1 MMTSQR
7 VVGTLHAQLLAMDGL
22 LPQRNFTATLALRV
36 ESQPKNVYIY
46 YLDDLSLFSMY
57 LYVLMIWYDAIYVLE
72 KKNQHIVCLC
82 FSLCYSLM
90 IIFSCCL
97 FV

>member
-1 MMTSQR
+1 MEGFMMTSQR

-46 YLDDLSLFSMY
+46 ILFR
-57 LYVLMIWYDAIYVLE
+57 
-72 KKNQHIVCLC
+72 
-82 FSLCYSLM
+82 
-90 IIFSCCL
+90 
-97 FV
+97 